1 MHILQDVSGTAAKTS
16 GWIGVDEGRTKV
28 IQASGLGAADVI
40 QVHQQFRLTTVQIF
54 ADGEPKEL
62 TATNTITAIH
72 GPMWFKLVKGVTAD
86 VEVGLH
92 DCSSGAPVL

>member
-1 MHILQDVSGTAAKTS
+1 MHILQDVSGTEAKTS

-28 IQASGLGAADVI
+28 IQASGLGAADG
-40 QVHQQFRLTTVQIF
+40 LTTTQIF
-54 ADGEPKEL
+54 ADGEAKAL